1 MSARS
6 HGLTS
11 ANSSPPLGQI
21 RRIESCR
28 SLAEKDFGKARQLLK
43 GIQAKP
49 AAEVNM
55 TLNRG
60 IALLTHPHP
69 RLLFRGPEFD
79 ARAALRAAIATLR
92 QAMCGLGGH
101 EYYVHSADNRMFLEC
116 VTCGHETPGWRID
129 VKTRPDRIARGAD
142 RTANRALRE
151 VRRGRLVRYDRVK
164 QPVEHANG

>member
-1 MSARS
+1 
-6 HGLTS
+6 
-11 ANSSPPLGQI
+11 
-21 RRIESCR
+21 
-28 SLAEKDFGKARQLLK
+28 LAEKDFGKARQLLK
-43 GIQAKP
+43 RITGEA
-49 AAEVNM
+49 
-55 TLNRG
+55 RG
-60 IALLTHPHP
+60 GGEHDTESRNSTVDAPHP

-92 QAMCGLGGH
+92 QAMCGLGSH

-129 VKTRPDRIARGAD
+129 VKTRLDRIARGAD

-164 QPVEHANG
+164 QPVEQANG